1 MRSIATKIRG
11 IIMAVS
17 KKASEKKSV
26 KKEVVVAP
34 KLTARQRKKLAAG
47 EKI

>member
-1 MRSIATKIRG
+1 MRSIATKIRE

-17 KKASEKKSV
+17 KKASVKKSV
-26 KKEVVVAP
+26 VKKAPVAP